1 MNLQKRLISTV
12 CLFLLTVHAGHGQ
25 DRPIP
30 SPPSLNSKGYLLI
43 DHKTGYIL
51 AGDRATERLEP
62 ASITKLMT
70 AYVVFQELANG
81 NIQLSDPV
89 TISEKAWRTPG
100 SRMFVEVGKQVPVE
114 LLLQGMI
121 IQSGNDASVALAEHI
136 AGSEQTFSAMMNQYA
151 HSLGMLGTQY
161 KNATGLPDDEHFTT
175 ASDIATLAAAIIDEF
190 PEYYSWYSQ
199 KSFKFNDIEQHNRNR
214 LLWRDASV
222 DGLKT
227 GYTENAGYCLV
238 SSAQRGD
245 MRLISVVLG
254 APNEKSRSD
263 SSQALFNYGFRFFET
278 YRLYEAGKQIES
290 AKVWKGETDQA
301 VIGLKQ
307 DLYVTLPRG
316 QYENLNLTMDI
327 STALVAP
334 VTTEQTLGNMRVSM
348 NGEVLAQA
356 PLFALQPIPSG
367 GLLRRMT
374 DEVRLWFE

>member
-1 MNLQKRLISTV
+1 MNLNLRFLVAVCFFLVTV
-12 CLFLLTVHAGHGQ
+12 APSHGQ

-89 TISEKAWRTPG
+89 SISEKAWRTPG

-136 AGSEQTFSAMMNQYA
+136 AGSEQTFAAMMNQYA

-161 KNATGLPDDEHFTT
+161 KNATGLPDEEHFTT
-175 ASDIATLAAAIIDEF
+175 ATDIATLAAAIIDEF

-238 SSAQRGD
+238 SSAKRGD

-301 VIGLKQ
+301 SIGLKQ

-356 PLFALQPIPSG
+356 PLFALRPVPSG